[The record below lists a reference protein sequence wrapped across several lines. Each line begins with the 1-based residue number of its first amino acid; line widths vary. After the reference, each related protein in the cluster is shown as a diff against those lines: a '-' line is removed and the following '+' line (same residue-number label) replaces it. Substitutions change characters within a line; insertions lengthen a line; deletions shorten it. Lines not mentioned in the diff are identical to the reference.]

1 MRKNILKKIAFFF
14 IILVVIGISVIC
26 LMELNFLRAFGHS
39 PSKKDILN
47 PTLNQVS
54 EVFTQ
59 DSVLIGRLY
68 KEDRTPIEFQDIPEV
83 LKEALIATE
92 DIRFYKH
99 IGVDPIAV
107 VSSLWSSAQGDA
119 RGGSTLTQQLSKNLF
134 KTRFENQKGW

>member
-1 MRKNILKKIAFFF
+1 
-14 IILVVIGISVIC
+14 
-26 LMELNFLRAFGHS
+26 
-39 PSKKDILN
+39 
-47 PTLNQVS
+47 
-54 EVFTQ
+54 
-59 DSVLIGRLY
+59 
-68 KEDRTPIEFQDIPEV
+68 PEV

-134 KTRFENQKGW
+134 KTRFENQKGWAMNIPGIGIVLIKLKEWITALKLESEYSKNEILTLYLNTVSFGNNAYGIHAASKRYFGKSPIELD